1 MAYSK
6 DYRQMILDKLDEGY
20 SYRELAEEYQIST
33 TTIQRWKKNIERKA
47 YVYTVY
53 KVDSDRLK
61 ADVELYPDAYQIERA
76 SQIER
81 ARRLNCSQRS
91 ISRALKRLGITQ
103 KKDTAS
109 S

>member
-47 YVYTVY
+47 YVYTAVSY
-53 KVDSDRLK
+53 THLT
-61 ADVELYPDAYQIERA
+61 LPT
-76 SQIER
+76 
-81 ARRLNCSQRS
+81 
-91 ISRALKRLGITQ
+91 KRIV
-103 KKDTAS
+103 
-109 S
+109 